1 MEGKGVKAY
10 EFDSDQNYQNLL
22 TEIKGR
28 LKKAQ
33 LHAAI
38 TLNQELICHSAP

>member
-1 MEGKGVKAY
+1 VEGKGVKAY